1 MTSATH
7 PSQPAYRQ
15 EVEYISDKN
24 RMVALLLAL
33 LVGVFGVHR
42 FYVGKTGTGLLM
54 VLLDLTLIGFAVTG
68 IWSII
73 DAVFIALGEFTDA
86 NGDKLVEWDL
96 PKSCE
101 AAANLFDHAHFQT
114 RSSVKLP

>member
-15 EVEYISDKN
+15 EVEYVSDKN

-33 LVGVFGVHR
+33 LVGPFGVHR
-42 FYVGKTGTGLLM
+42 FYVGKTTTGLLM

-68 IWSII
+68 IWSVV

-86 NGDKLVEWDL
+86 NGDKLLEWDL
-96 PKSCE
+96 
-101 AAANLFDHAHFQT
+101 
-114 RSSVKLP
+114 R